1 MRIAKRLPLWQ
12 EITIVL
18 LIKMALLFV
27 IWKSFFSEPVAHKM
41 LVPPTMMMERFVS
54 PASAPT
60 ALKIPKN
67 EI

>member
-27 IWKSFFSEPVAHKM
+27 IWKSFFSEPVARHM
-41 LVPPTMMMERFVS
+41 LVPQTMMTERFVS
-54 PASAPT
+54 PASSSST
-60 ALKIPKN
+60 L
-67 EI
+67 